1 MVIIDITDTS
11 ASAVHQQMNQFRA
24 LVQRFHAD
32 PDYRREVEADPVS
45 AFREQGMELPS
56 DIAVRVLANT
66 DDTFYMVLPPDPNMD
81 LGDEM
86 LTAVAGGKLHLRA
99 ATFGSVAC
107 MGCFACACPAS
118 TVSTASSVGTVDVP
132 PAQT

>member
-24 LVQRFHAD
+24 LVQRYHAD
-32 PDYRREVEADPVS
+32 PDYRGQVEADPVA

-56 DIAVRVLANT
+56 NIAVRVLAQT
-66 DDTFYMVLPPDPNMD
+66 DDTHYIIMPPDPNMD

-86 LTAVAGGKLHLRA
+86 LAHVAGSGGLSSVMSV
-99 ATFGSVAC
+99 GSLFCVEGTISTNGS
-107 MGCFACACPAS
+107 MS
-118 TVSTASSVGTVDVP
+118 TVGSL
-132 PAQT
+132 